1 MSRNNNNISDETL
14 LGYLLM
20 ALSHDEQEHIDQ
32 LAALDPI
39 LNQRIQD
46 LRGLLDPLKQSE
58 EHFEPRADLSSST
71 MKFIHDAVS
80 EEKSTEHCSEVVSMT
95 QPLFESSRTTK
106 LAWLDSLVTLAAGVV
121 ILSFL
126 LPSIRVAQDSARRGA
141 CASHLQ
147 GIGQALILFSGGN
160 PEHRLPQIDVSGPL
174 SFAGVYAIR
183 LKDAGLLPFSRR
195 LWCPA
200 MECVDID
207 QPIPTVSVFLAAS
220 PTTQNNLRYT
230 VGGNYAFTLGNVVD
244 GIYVTPSMD
253 SDNVF
258 PVMGDSLWPIESD
271 KDLGWI
277 HGRNAANILFSDGR
291 IQYVRV
297 DRIDAQFVDNP
308 YLNRARQQ
316 AAGFGLN
323 DSCLGPS
330 FRSPFV
336 PVRFE

>member
-20 ALSHDEQEHIDQ
+20 ALSHDEQEQIDR

-46 LRGLLDPLKQSE
+46 LRGLLDPLKQVE

-71 MKFIHDAVS
+71 MKFIQDAVS
-80 EEKSTEHCSEVVSMT
+80 EDNSTERKSEVDSMS

-126 LPSIRVAQDSARRGA
+126 LPSIRVAQDSARHVA
-141 CASHLQ
+141 CASNIQ
-147 GIGQALILFSGGN
+147 KIGQALTEFAYGDR
-160 PEHRLPQIDVSGPL
+160 EHRLPRIDVSGPL

-200 MECVDID
+200 MESVDID
-207 QPIPTVSVFLAAS
+207 QPIPTVSAFLAAS
-220 PTTQNNLRYT
+220 PTTQNNLRFT
-230 VGGNYAFTLGNVVD
+230 VGGNYAFTLGNFVD

-271 KDLGWI
+271 EDLGWI

-297 DRIDAQFVDNP
+297 DRIDAQYVDNP

-323 DSCLGPS
+323 DSCLGSS

-336 PVRFE
+336 TIKFE